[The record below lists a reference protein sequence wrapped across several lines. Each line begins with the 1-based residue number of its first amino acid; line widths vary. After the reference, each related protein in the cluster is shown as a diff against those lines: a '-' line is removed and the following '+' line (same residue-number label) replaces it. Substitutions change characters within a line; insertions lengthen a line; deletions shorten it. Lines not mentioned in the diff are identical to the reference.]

1 MKVHRFTQT
10 LFTVNLLVLTNSA
23 VASLNLNCFTV
34 NINSHNKY
42 ADKCDQQY
50 PCLQREEKNKT
61 HGSLLL
67 GCIKVIW
74 SQRGGVLLHKPA
86 SFQAEGK
93 QEKNFHPQMW
103 VHAWTWF
110 FFLWVQ
116 YKLKAVY
123 IKQFDQKMFVMTW
136 LWLLCNIQIPNTI
149 RLKFK
154 QQNLYANH
162 SCFYCIVLLL
172 FVCFKLIKYKNEGLK
187 TAGSQTAELL
197 LVIMTQ

>member
-23 VASLNLNCFTV
+23 VTSLNLNCFTV

-74 SQRGGVLLHKPA
+74 SQRGVLLHKPA
-86 SFQAEGK
+86 SFLFPGWRKTGK
-93 QEKNFHPQMW
+93 ELSPTDVSTCLDMF
-103 VHAWTWF
+103 F

-162 SCFYCIVLLL
+162 SCFYCIVVLLL
-172 FVCFKLIKYKNEGLK
+172 FVLN
-187 TAGSQTAELL
+187 S
-197 LVIMTQ
+197 